1 MAQDTRIAGVY
12 EIKIEQGPALR
23 AFEEVKKRLDNT
35 KLAIRDLNKENKSL
49 IQQENELTAAIKRD
63 GVATAEQAK
72 QLATVRK
79 RRDELNKELSEAVI
93 TEKALSA
100 QSRELTNDLAKL
112 TENGLRFRDKMAQ
125 ATVEALKQ
133 TGVLEQLS
141 AKENQLSATL
151 QGVNR
156 ALDQSQQE
164 LVQLNAAYA
173 KGDKDAEAYKQE
185 QEALNRE
192 IESGRAAQSLLKTEL
207 DQVSGK
213 TNILEQRVHELNVEL
228 NAGKISQQQYREG
241 LQKIEAET
249 AKAGVATGQL
259 TAKFDAFVGG
269 QGQQLKSTLG
279 SLAANYIGVGA
290 AIYGVSRLIGDA
302 ARISEDFE
310 AAQSNLAA
318 IMGVSK
324 AAIAPLTEDA
334 KRYGATTAFTA
345 SQVSDLQTELG
356 KLGFSMKQ
364 VREATPDVLSL
375 AAATGTDLGNAATIA
390 AQTLNAFGL
399 EASETGRIVD
409 VIAKSANL
417 SAFDIDTFS
426 AAMSNAAPSAKA
438 VGVDVERASAALSL
452 LVDAGIP
459 AEKAGTDLRNI
470 FIELK
475 AKGLTWDEAM
485 TQING
490 STDKLT
496 TSVDLFGKRSGN
508 SGIIIADNT
517 VKLGELDEAYHQV
530 TGTADEMAKTQLDN
544 LRGDKLLLTSAWE
557 GFVLSVEDGSGTIAT
572 ALRAITQGLTDVLG
586 GLSGGRK
593 DKVFQDIETRS
604 KEFAA
609 RVTENLRGLGDEF
622 TTVQYGGAVSEQLKA
637 RLDRDS
643 ALVRNAVESNI
654 DDQERLA
661 QVRERLDA
669 QVDKAQESGVK
680 KEIAFAQ
687 ARIQLFDDLVKAKG
701 EQANAEKASAA
712 QQQAASAVAIE
723 ATDLEGKSLGD
734 LRKELKQAK
743 SDRDDLNETDYEG
756 LDIANENIKAIEA
769 QIKALEGRSTA
780 TKNVAGSVADLN
792 DKISKLQERQSQSTS
807 SDQFATYEAQIKS
820 LADEVDVL
828 TGKLS
833 REFLD
838 AANAIPER
846 IAPRLPE
853 PQITSGADV
862 LNTELLGL
870 NPNAPELVG
879 KTLAEVQAV
888 IDEAELNRLTNSMNF
903 NDQLLAVEI
912 EWKNGSI
919 KTIQDYESQKA
930 EIYSRMQDAE
940 RASAEASTDIAKNAF
955 SAIQQISDANF
966 DSKIADLDEQTS
978 TLQEKLKNAT
988 TDEQKERIEGQI
1000 KETENQKKQLQ
1011 KQKQSQQQFA
1021 VAAALIATYQSAQA
1035 AYLSQLTIPTPDAP
1049 IRAATAAAVATAL
1062 GLLNVAKIQG
1072 LATGGEVNPSGTVS
1086 STWGTAV
1093 NRSNGDNVLVRTQKG
1108 FVTLKTGEKVLNDE
1122 QQERLEKITGSGVWG
1137 AIGMPGH
1144 TKAPAGSVAYSGF
1157 ARHYLR
1163 QGLAE
1168 GGTVGIITPRPTS
1181 ATIVNNQL
1189 ASAISASLDRP
1200 IYLDIHESRSV
1211 NSRVEVTESA
1221 RSIG

>member
-1 MAQDTRIAGVY
+1 MAQDTRITGVY

-23 AFEEVKKRLDNT
+23 AFEEVKKKLDNT
-35 KLAIRDLNKENKSL
+35 KAAIRELNKENKAL

-63 GVATAEQAK
+63 GVATAEQAR
-72 QLATVRK
+72 QLEFVRK
-79 RRDELNKELSEAVI
+79 KRDELNKKLSEAVI
-93 TEKALSA
+93 TEKGLSA

-133 TGVLEQLS
+133 TGVLEQLT

-156 ALDQSQQE
+156 ALDQNQQE

-173 KGDKDAEAYKQE
+173 KGDKDAEGYKQK
-185 QEALNRE
+185 QEALNKE
-192 IESGRAAQSLLKTEL
+192 IEAGKAAQSLLKTEL

-213 TNILEQRVHELNVEL
+213 TNVLEQRVHELNVEL

-249 AKAGVATGQL
+249 AKAGAATGQL

-269 QGQQLKSTLG
+269 QGAQLKSTLG

-334 KRYGATTAFTA
+334 RRYGATTAFTA

-356 KLGFSMKQ
+356 KLGFSMKE
-364 VREATPDVLSL
+364 VRDATPDVLSL

-438 VGVDVERASAALSL
+438 VGVDVERAAAALSL

-470 FIELK
+470 FIELE

-490 STDKLT
+490 STNKLS
-496 TSVDLFGKRSGN
+496 TSVELFGKRSGS

-517 VKLGELDEAYHQV
+517 VKLGELEVAYNDAE
-530 TGTADEMAKTQLDN
+530 GAAAEIAKTQLDN

-557 GFVLSVEDGSGTIAT
+557 GFVLSVNDGSGTIAT
-572 ALRAITQGLTDVLG
+572 SLRSITQSFTELLGSLTDTSFASDELAKITGRTYWKNGLIEPSDYKELANLTVALRDNRSELSQDPSQSKYAAGIAELQKKIRDTFAGIKNGTLNLDNAAALDQVKIYQSAI
-586 GLSGGRK
+586 S
-593 DKVFQDIETRS
+593 
-604 KEFAA
+604 
-609 RVTENLRGLGDEF
+609 
-622 TTVQYGGAVSEQLKA
+622 
-637 RLDRDS
+637 
-643 ALVRNAVESNI
+643 
-654 DDQERLA
+654 
-661 QVRERLDA
+661 
-669 QVDKAQESGVK
+669 
-680 KEIAFAQ
+680 
-687 ARIQLFDDLVKAKG
+687 DLVKDNNDYVHTLQDAGK
-701 EQANAEKASAA
+701 ANKVVADTSV
-712 QQQAASAVAIE
+712 VAIE
-723 ATDLEGKSLGD
+723 ATDIEGKSIGD

-769 QIKALEGRSTA
+769 QIKALEGRSGA
-780 TKNVAGSVADLN
+780 TKNAAGSVADLN

-820 LADEVDVL
+820 LSDEVDVL

-853 PQITSGADV
+853 PQITSGEDV
-862 LNTELLGL
+862 FNTELLGL

-888 IDEAELNRLTNSMNF
+888 IDEAELNRLSNSMDF
-903 NDQLLAVEI
+903 NDQLLAVELQ
-912 EWKNGSI
+912 WKDGSI
-919 KTIQDYESQKA
+919 Q
-930 EIYSRMQDAE
+930 
-940 RASAEASTDIAKNAF
+940 
-955 SAIQQISDANF
+955 
-966 DSKIADLDEQTS
+966 
-978 TLQEKLKNAT
+978 TLQEYEEQRAEIFDRIKEQERAAADARVDITRNSFEVLQEMSDLAFDKKIAQLDAQSSGLNDKLKKAT
-988 TDEQKERIEGQI
+988 TDEEKARIEGQI
-1000 KETENQKKQLQ
+1000 KATEAQKTQLEAQKK
-1011 KQKQSQQQFA
+1011 SQQVFA

-1035 AYLSQLTIPTPDAP
+1035 AYLSQLTIPSPDAP
-1049 IRAATAAAVATAL
+1049 IRAAAAAAIATAA
-1062 GLLNVAKIQG
+1062 GLINVAKIRG
-1072 LATGGEVNPSGTVS
+1072 LATGGEVEPSGTVS

-1093 NRSNGDNVLVRTQKG
+1093 NRPNGDNVLVRTQKG

-1122 QQERLEKITGSGVWG
+1122 QQERLERITGRGVWG

-1144 TKAPAGSVAYSGF
+1144 AKAPTGSVAYSGF
-1157 ARHYLR
+1157 ARHYLH
-1163 QGLAE
+1163 QGFAE

-1189 ASAISASLDRP
+1189 ASVIGASLDRP
-1200 IYLDIHESRSV
+1200 IYTDIQEVRSF
-1211 NSRVEVTESA
+1211 NSRVEITESA